1 MSEQT
6 ELNQTPVTSIATV
19 SSLPSD
25 SNPIL
30 TYLATLL
37 EEALIGKMT
46 PHGFLCS
53 TSWWPTE

>member
-1 MSEQT
+1 MSYQT
-6 ELNQTPVTSIATV
+6 ELNQKTDAIASV
-19 SSLPSD
+19 LPDLSSN

-37 EEALIGKMT
+37 AESLVGKMS
-46 PHGFLCS
+46 PYGFLSS